1 MLVARTEQENIAGT
15 TSSHLKFSPFGF
27 FLLFFLFF
35 FYLSVGMFMSTMFIV
50 LLMFIVID
58 FWVNLSREGQTGRE
72 CWECK
77 IYVQV

>member
-1 MLVARTEQENIAGT
+1 
-15 TSSHLKFSPFGF
+15 
-27 FLLFFLFF
+27 
-35 FYLSVGMFMSTMFIV
+35 MFMSTMFIV

>member
-1 MLVARTEQENIAGT
+1 MQALPAAILNFP
-15 TSSHLKFSPFGF
+15 LLGF
-27 FLLFFLFF
+27 FFFFFFVF